1 MLPVHFHIVVI
12 FDHSSITLRSLWIY
26 TMNRCSSPF
35 STALLVAALALALA
49 PFASLAQTTS
59 TAQAT
64 AAPVYLPQRIPP
76 ISPRAQRGVLRIVQP
91 PEVLLNKQPAR
102 LAPGARI
109 RGRNNL
115 ITMSASLMGEDLPV
129 RYTRDPLG
137 LVHEVWV
144 LTAEE
149 AALDP
154 MPQLLSPPP
163 ENWPVRRDS
172 PSIPP
177 DSRRIV

>member
-1 MLPVHFHIVVI
+1 
-12 FDHSSITLRSLWIY
+12 
-26 TMNRCSSPF
+26 MNRCSSPF
-35 STALLVAALALALA
+35 CTALLVAALVLSLA
-49 PFASLAQTTS
+49 PFASLAQTT
-59 TAQAT
+59 TTQTT

-91 PEVLLNKQPAR
+91 PEVLLNQQPAR

-109 RGRNNL
+109 RSRNNL

-163 ENWPVRRDS
+163 EN
-172 PSIPP
+172 
-177 DSRRIV
+177 